1 MREYYDLQLKRLN
14 DELTEM
20 GALIETSIEYA
31 TDALLHKELEKVE
44 KVKKYEKAIDQKE
57 KDIESLCIKLILH
70 QQPVAKDL
78 RLISAALKM
87 ITDMERVGDHAEDIS
102 EIAVLLADSEQTIEV
117 SRIKH
122 MAKAAAKMVTAGV
135 DAFVRGDVALA
146 ASVCESDDVVD
157 GLFDAVRGD
166 LVNLI
171 LQDAEKGAGALDLFL
186 ASKYYERIG
195 DHAVNIAEWVIY
207 SITGKHEEIEE
218 IEQMEGK
225 LPGTAAVLGD
235 IRL

>member
-1 MREYYDLQLKRLN
+1 MRAYYDLQLKRLG

-20 GALIETSIEYA
+20 GALIETSIDYA
-31 TDALLHKELEKVE
+31 TDALLNKELEKVE
-44 KVKKYEKAIDQKE
+44 KVKSYEKAIDQKE

-102 EIAVLLADSEQTIEV
+102 EIAMLLSDSEQTIEICH
-117 SRIKH
+117 IKQ

-157 GLFDAVRGD
+157 GLFNIVRGD
-166 LVNLI
+166 LIDLI
-171 LQDAEKGAGALDLFL
+171 RKDAQKGAGALDLFL
-186 ASKYYERIG
+186 AAKYYERIG

-207 SITGKHEEIEE
+207 SITGRHDSIDELEAI
-218 IEQMEGK
+218 
-225 LPGTAAVLGD
+225 PGTAAVLGD
-235 IRL
+235 IKL